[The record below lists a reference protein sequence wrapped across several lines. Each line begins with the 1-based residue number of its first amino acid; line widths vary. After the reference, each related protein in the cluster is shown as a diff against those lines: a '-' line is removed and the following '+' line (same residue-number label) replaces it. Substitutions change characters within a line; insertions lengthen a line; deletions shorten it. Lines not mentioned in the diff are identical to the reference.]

1 MSDNSMPT
9 PALAENDATRNLQL
23 RLQEL
28 RSRLQPDQSKD
39 AKDAKLKKV
48 CQDFEAVFIGQ
59 IWKQMRSSVPKE
71 GMLHSKEEESYLSMF
86 DQELSVKMS
95 QSGGIG
101 LGDMLRAS
109 LSERLATASKSTESS
124 TPLLPLDKSALA
136 QTPSPLAQTQTL
148 AAQTAQHQ
156 AEILARRIEQGGDQA
171 ASKAQDPMN
180 AVKVSLSELEDA
192 LKAVSLTEADK
203 M

>member
-1 MSDNSMPT
+1 MSENSMTT
-9 PALAENDATRNLQL
+9 PAPVENDPTRNLQL

-28 RSRLQPDQSKD
+28 RSRLRPEQGKE
-39 AKDAKLKKV
+39 AKLKKV

-59 IWKQMRSSVPKE
+59 IWKQMRSSVPKD
-71 GMLHSKEEESYLSMF
+71 GLLHSKEEENYLSMF
-86 DQELSVKMS
+86 DQELSVKMA

-101 LGDMLRAS
+101 LGDMLRAN
-109 LSERLATASKSTESS
+109 LSERLAKASKTTESS

-136 QTPSPLAQTQTL
+136 QAPSPLVQAQTL

-156 AEILARRIEQGGDQA
+156 AEILAQRIEQGQA
-171 ASKAQDPMN
+171 RETAKVEAPVN
-180 AVKVSLSELEDA
+180 PVKVSLSELENA
-192 LKAVSLTEADK
+192 LKAVSLNEGGK